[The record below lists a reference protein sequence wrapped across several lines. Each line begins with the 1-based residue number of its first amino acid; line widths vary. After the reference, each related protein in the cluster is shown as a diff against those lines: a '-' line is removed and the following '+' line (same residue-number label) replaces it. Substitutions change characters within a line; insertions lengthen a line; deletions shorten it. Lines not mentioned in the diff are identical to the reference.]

1 MSKKKIC
8 LFTAHS
14 PLLGGGGVILRSLI
28 AQLAN
33 FDITWYYIGNKP
45 ATGYENGYLGRG
57 LMGGPILKDI
67 WQTRQMLTG
76 GKVAVIE
83 EISHKLL
90 AIDCDAYWI
99 VSHNEG
105 LRIAVELVARQT
117 QRPVH
122 LTVHDDWAGA
132 LCARSIRYRFMAG
145 AAKQLTIAALKA
157 VTSFDVISA
166 GMQNYY
172 LRLSGIKGDVCHRYL
187 AADELRL
194 NTVVVSDQFEILAG
208 HIGSIYNKKD
218 FIAFLQMFVDLYKSE
233 AKKPVMQMWGCHLA
247 LADIPERLR
256 PNIRLYGPL
265 PENQVI
271 PELQKCAFVYGM
283 YPLGKA
289 LHTFAST
296 SLPTKL
302 TSYLQAGT
310 PILGH
315 GPADSTLA
323 GFLSATGLGTIWVSD
338 NLEEGKAAL
347 TKLMALNPT
356 PAQWQAAR
364 QCYFGEANLAVMNK
378 VLGGEAAVKR
388 N

>member
-1 MSKKKIC
+1 MSKIKVC

-28 AQLAN
+28 AQLTDFEN
-33 FDITWYYIGNKP
+33 TWYYIGKNQ
-45 ATGYENGYLGRG
+45 ATGYEGGYLGEA

-83 EISHKLL
+83 EIFHKLL

-105 LRIAVELVARQT
+105 LRIAFELAKRQT
-117 QRPVH
+117 TRPVH
-122 LTVHDDWAGA
+122 MTVHDDWAGA
-132 LCARSIRYRFMAG
+132 LCARSVRYRFMAG
-145 AAKQLTIAALKA
+145 AAKKLTEAALKA

-172 LRLSGIKGDVCHRYL
+172 LQLSGIEGNICHRYL

-194 NTVVVSDQFEILAG
+194 DTVMVSGQSEILAG
-208 HIGSIYNKKD
+208 HIGSIYNKED
-218 FIAFLQMFVDLYKSE
+218 FIAFLQMFVELYKL
-233 AKKPVMQMWGCHLA
+233 AGKRPIMQMWGCHLTM
-247 LADIPERLR
+247 ADIPAGLHE
-256 PNIRLYGPL
+256 NIRLFGTL
-265 PENQVI
+265 PEGEVI
-271 PELQKCAFVYGM
+271 PELQRCAFVYGM

-289 LHTFAST
+289 LHTFACT

-302 TSYLQAGT
+302 TSYLQAGR

-315 GPADSTLA
+315 GPADSTLSE
-323 GFLSATGLGTIWVSD
+323 FLLATGLGTMWVSD
-338 NLEEGKAAL
+338 NLADGKAAL
-347 TKLMALNPT
+347 TKLMALS
-356 PAQWQAAR
+356 PAPAKWQAAR
-364 QCYFGEANLAVMNK
+364 RQYFGEANLAVMNR
-378 VLGGEAAVKR
+378 VLGMALKR
-388 N
+388 D